1 MYVGILYVQILDLMS
16 RRYNKYAN
24 TNIYMSIFVFLIA
37 ATCPTTAVKK
47 GEVQKSAKSAK
58 KTYFIYDKDMGT
70 TKTESE
76 LIAICIHSKRFLFVN
91 MVSSLGFRINLV
103 DEKR

>member
-24 TNIYMSIFVFLIA
+24 TNIYMSIIVYLIV
-37 ATCPTTAVKK
+37 ATSPTTAVQK
-47 GEVQKSAKSAK
+47 GEVQKSAK
-58 KTYFIYDKDMGT
+58 KTYFINEYDLGT
-70 TKTESE
+70 TKTENE